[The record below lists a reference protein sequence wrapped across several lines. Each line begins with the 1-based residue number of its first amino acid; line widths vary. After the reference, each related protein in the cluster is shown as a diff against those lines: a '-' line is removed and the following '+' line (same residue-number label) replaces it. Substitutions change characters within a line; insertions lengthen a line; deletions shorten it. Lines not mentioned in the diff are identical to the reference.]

1 MYHNR
6 LKNRVLMIVENC
18 SYLRDPRVRR
28 QAKALKDS
36 GYQVSIINPS
46 SDNVLWGELIDGI
59 RVYQFPGIK
68 FSYGPSGYLLEYA
81 YATFMIA
88 VMTLYVL
95 VVRGFDVVHVANP
108 PDCLVLVTAIYK
120 LIGKKII
127 FDQHDLSP
135 ELYVSKFPRPKRLVL
150 RLLFLLERLSYKLA
164 DHTIVTNESYRDIAI
179 SRGVQSESKVSVVR
193 NGPEMEH
200 LEERDTDIELRRRSR
215 HLIAFAGTTGYQDGL
230 EYLCRALRSLRFD
243 LGREDFLCF
252 VLGDGDALADVKS
265 LAEEL
270 GIDDKIWFAGW
281 VNDPDMYF
289 RYLSTAD
296 ICVAPEPS
304 NSYND
309 RSTFLKVTDYMAA
322 GKPIVAFDL
331 PETRFSAGPA
341 ALYVC
346 PNNEPAFA
354 LRLVE
359 LMDDPGLRGAMG
371 EAGRRRI
378 ETQFSWQRSIPDLLA
393 VYGVVASEAISRPRP
408 HGLVPKV
415 SAVKRT

>member
-1 MYHNR
+1 
-6 LKNRVLMIVENC
+6 MIVENC
-18 SYLRDPRVRR
+18 GYLRDPRVRR
-28 QAKALKDS
+28 QAKALKES
-36 GYQVSIINPS
+36 GYQVSIISPG
-46 SDNVLWGELIDGI
+46 SDNLLWDKLINGI

-68 FSYGPSGYLLEYA
+68 FPYGPSGYLLEYA
-81 YATFMIA
+81 YATFMIV

-95 VVRGFDVVHVANP
+95 VARGFDVIHVANP
-108 PDCLVLVTAIYK
+108 PDCLVVVTAIYK

-135 ELYVSKFPRPKRLVL
+135 ELYVNKFPQPKRLVL
-150 RLLFLLERLSYKLA
+150 RLLLLLEQLSYKLA

-179 SRGVQSESKVSVVR
+179 SRGVQSESKVTVVR

-200 LEERDTDIELRRRSR
+200 LEERDTDIELRRRSP

-243 LGREDFLCF
+243 LGREDFLCV
-252 VLGDGDALADVKS
+252 VLGDGDALSDVKS

-309 RSTFLKVTDYMAA
+309 RSTFVKVMDYMAA
-322 GKPIVAFDL
+322 GKPIVAFDI

-346 PNNEPAFA
+346 PNDEREFA
-354 LRLVE
+354 LKLAE
-359 LMDDPGLRGAMG
+359 LMDDAGLRMSMG

-378 ETQFSWQRSIPDLLA
+378 ETQFAWRYSIPDLLA
-393 VYGVVASEAISRPRP
+393 AYGAVQSGDISQPLRHR
-408 HGLVPKV
+408 LVPKV
-415 SAVKRT
+415 QR